1 MNTIVRVASMA
12 ASAGALCLATGC
24 ASVTHGAHQSVR
36 IDTHTAAGEAVK
48 DADCRLSNDRS
59 ETAVR
64 SGQTAEVR
72 RSAGNLTIQC
82 QHDGQ
87 PPASGQV
94 ISRVNAGMVGNVMIG
109 GLIGVAIDSSTG
121 AGFNYPS
128 WVRLVFGEVR
138 TFDRGNQTADQPE
151 LGLKIGET
159 QFAKASSA
167 TDAPA
172 VPAPAMI
179 VALPPAPAAPPARTE
194 RPLAA
199 PRAPANDG
207 ATPFAGTRLDE
218 LKQLLPTGR

>member
-1 MNTIVRVASMA
+1 MA
-12 ASAGALCLATGC
+12 AFAGALCLATGC
-24 ASVTHGAHQSVR
+24 ASVTHGAQQSVR

-48 DADCRLSNDRS
+48 DADCRLSNDKS
-59 ETAVR
+59 ETSVR
-64 SGQTAEVR
+64 SGQTVEVR

-138 TFDRGNQTADQPE
+138 SFDRGNQTADQPE

-159 QFAKASSA
+159 QLAKASSA

-172 VPAPAMI
+172 APAPAVI
-179 VALPPAPAAPPARTE
+179 VALPPTPAPRPSRTERLPAAP
-194 RPLAA
+194 L
-199 PRAPANDG
+199 APANGGG
-207 ATPFAGTRLDE
+207 APFAGTRLDE
-218 LKQLLPTGR
+218 LKQLLPPGR